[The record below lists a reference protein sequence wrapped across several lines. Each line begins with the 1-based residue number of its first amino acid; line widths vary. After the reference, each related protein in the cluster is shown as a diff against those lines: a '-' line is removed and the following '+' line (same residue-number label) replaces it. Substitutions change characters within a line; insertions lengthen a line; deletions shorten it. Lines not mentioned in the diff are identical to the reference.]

1 MSLFNYEYTCPK
13 CGKKFEKL
21 DEGDFVFEDI
31 TAYICKC
38 KNCKNVF
45 TLCSNEPQRC
55 PKCEKFNLEAGEE
68 LKVSW
73 NLEKGSVDL
82 VIKNSAGEEIY
93 KADGRKA
100 EDKSEFSVAA
110 AESGEY
116 TVYVSA
122 HKAKGNI
129 KVEHK

>member
-1 MSLFNYEYTCPK
+1 MSLFAYEYTCPK

-55 PKCEKFNLEAGEE
+55 PKCEKFNLEDWDYMCPEC
-68 LKVSW
+68 
-73 NLEKGSVDL
+73 N
-82 VIKNSAGEEIY
+82 IMM
-93 KADGRKA
+93 
-100 EDKSEFSVAA
+100 KSRFL
-110 AESGEY
+110 Y
-116 TVYVSA
+116 TSFA
-122 HKAKGNI
+122 
-129 KVEHK
+129 